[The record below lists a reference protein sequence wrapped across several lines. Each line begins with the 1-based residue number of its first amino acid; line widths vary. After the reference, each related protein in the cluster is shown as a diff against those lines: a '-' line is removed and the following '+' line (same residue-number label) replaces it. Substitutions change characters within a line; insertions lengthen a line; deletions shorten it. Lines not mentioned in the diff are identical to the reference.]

1 MQQSSD
7 HAQTRPEKGALGC
20 TVGTPEKNPFS
31 KLLAWPARKGG
42 DSVRATS
49 ALWVLELTM
58 PDVESPGP
66 AHHIKVCFAHS
77 VPKPSAWHTR
87 VHHST
92 HPLSLQSLG
101 SSLTSTLEPSPRLNV
116 KVNLSPTDLCRLKLE
131 TADRRPSTPTHPCFS
146 LR

>member
-1 MQQSSD
+1 
-7 HAQTRPEKGALGC
+7 
-20 TVGTPEKNPFS
+20 
-31 KLLAWPARKGG
+31 
-42 DSVRATS
+42 
-49 ALWVLELTM
+49 M

-66 AHHIKVCFAHS
+66 AHHIKVFFAHS

-116 KVNLSPTDLCRLKLE
+116 KVKPSPTDLCRLKLE
-131 TADRRPSTPTHPCFS
+131 TADRRRSRAKDPNSSLLLPQIIRESQANSGQPSVLAHRAMALEPNKGPEALGATYTTPERLGNPG
-146 LR
+146 